1 MDRYIA
7 KFINYLKIEQ
17 NASPHTVTNYLL
29 DLKGF
34 KEFLAGQP
42 LEKVDH
48 LVLRKFL
55 AHLRK
60 KEYAK
65 STVARKLACHRSFF
79 KFLCREGY
87 LANNPTLAIV
97 TPRLDKKLPI
107 FLDVSE
113 VTRLLAVPP
122 RDTLIGLRDR
132 AVLETLYSAGIRVGE
147 LVGLNIRDVDF
158 IGGIIKVYG
167 KGKRERLAPIGD
179 RALKAIRDYLS
190 RRHFTPSPFSS
201 PHRGEGRVRGRGT
214 SEPLF
219 LNKQNKRISSRS
231 VRGFLNKYIHQLT
244 IREGIS
250 PHSLRHSFATHL
262 LDRGADLRSVQEL
275 LGHLNLSTTQI
286 YTHVTTERL
295 KSVYNKAHPRA

>member
-7 KFINYLKIEQ
+7 KFINYLKIEK
-17 NASPHTVTNYLL
+17 NASPHTITNYLL

-42 LEKVDH
+42 LEKVDY
-48 LVLRKFL
+48 LALRKFL
-55 AHLRK
+55 AHLKK

-87 LANNPTLAIV
+87 LTNNPTLTIA

-107 FLDVSE
+107 FLDVNE
-113 VTRLLAVPP
+113 VTRLLAAPP

-147 LVGLNIRDVDF
+147 LVGLNIRNVDF
-158 IGGIIKVYG
+158 IGGVIKVYG
-167 KGKRERLAPIGD
+167 KGKRERLTPIGD

-190 RRHFTPSPFSS
+190 RRHFTPSSS
-201 PHRGEGRVRGRGT
+201 PHRGKGRAGSRTAV
-214 SEPLF
+214 EPLF

-231 VRGFLNKYIHQLT
+231 IRGFLNKYIHQLT